1 MKNFDVDKFCDDLD
15 YVFFV
20 IVMNFFEDVNDKLF
34 VFEIMYIFILDEYV
48 FMKIVC
54 VCGNQVFFM
63 NDEWRKV
70 IRYRNCFWKVFIKD
84 RFDVNYVVYKC

>member
-1 MKNFDVDKFCDDLD
+1 MKNFDVDKFCDDLN

-34 VFEIMYIFILDEYV
+34 VFEFMYIFILDEYV

-54 VCGNQVFFM
+54 VCGN
-63 NDEWRKV
+63 
-70 IRYRNCFWKVFIKD
+70 
-84 RFDVNYVVYKC
+84 

>member
-1 MKNFDVDKFCDDLD
+1 MKNFDVDKFCDVLN

-34 VFEIMYIFILDEYV
+34 VFEFMYIFILDEYV

-54 VCGNQVFFM
+54 VCGN
-63 NDEWRKV
+63 
-70 IRYRNCFWKVFIKD
+70 
-84 RFDVNYVVYKC
+84 

>member
-1 MKNFDVDKFCDDLD
+1 MKNFDVDKFCDVLN

-54 VCGNQVFFM
+54 VCGN
-63 NDEWRKV
+63 
-70 IRYRNCFWKVFIKD
+70 
-84 RFDVNYVVYKC
+84 